1 MQDTHAEQLLQL
13 TQEELNRKVRCFKHK
28 ELVDIITKLEELQYY
43 IRYTEN
49 IDKSHV
55 ERLIRHV
62 MGELWR
68 YR

>member
-1 MQDTHAEQLLQL
+1 MQDTHAEQLLRL

-49 IDKSHV
+49 IDKSHT